1 LYRQKEPKT
10 SLAAVICP
18 AIGLRLT
25 VIKVIGMSGKP
36 TFMAYQADNGQSL
49 FGQIPEADWK
59 AGQALIVRHN

>member
-36 TFMAYQADNGQSL
+36 TFMACQADSGQSL
-49 FGQIPEADWK
+49 FGQIPEAD
-59 AGQALIVRHN
+59 